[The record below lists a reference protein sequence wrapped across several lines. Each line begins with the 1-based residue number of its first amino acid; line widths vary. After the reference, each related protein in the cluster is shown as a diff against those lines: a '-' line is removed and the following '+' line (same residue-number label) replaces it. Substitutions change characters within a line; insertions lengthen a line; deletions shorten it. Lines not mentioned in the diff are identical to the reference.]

1 MSNKLCRGALAAVL
15 CWAIPGAAAAGELNL
30 TIANGRV
37 TLIAQDVTIRQ
48 ILAEWARI
56 GQTKI
61 ENGDKMIGPPVT
73 IELRDVPESEAL
85 ETVLRSA
92 AGYVVA
98 PRAAG
103 HAGGSTYDRILILA
117 TSRAPAVSPPP
128 PTFNPPRAMPQPAM
142 PVVDESDAEPE
153 NVAGPPGSPQFPGSP
168 QPGMQPFPQGQ
179 TPQQTPLTSPRPGQL
194 PQPNTGNPMPG
205 NPYQPQPVVRP
216 PVMPSVPGA
225 PPQPTKPGGGGN

>member
-1 MSNKLCRGALAAVL
+1 MSNKLCRGVLAAVL
-15 CWAIPGAAAAGELNL
+15 FCSVPGAAAAGDLNL

-56 GQTKI
+56 GQTRI

-73 IELRDVPESEAL
+73 LELRDVPESEAL

-103 HAGGSTYDRILILA
+103 GAGASTYDRILILA
-117 TSRAPAVSPPP
+117 TSRAPAASPPP
-128 PTFNPPRAMPQPAM
+128 PAFNAPRPMPQPAM
-142 PVVDESDAEPE
+142 PVVDDTDAEPQ
-153 NVAGPPGSPQFPGSP
+153 NVAGPPGSPQFPGPP

-179 TPQQTPLTSPRPGQL
+179 TPQAPLTAPRPGQL
-194 PQPNTGNPMPG
+194 PQPNTGPG

-216 PVMPSVPGA
+216 PAMPNVPGA
-225 PPQPTKPGGGGN
+225 PPQPTKPGGGGD

>member
-1 MSNKLCRGALAAVL
+1 MCNKLCRGILAAALV
-15 CWAIPGAAAAGELNL
+15 WAFPGAAAAGELNL

-56 GQTKI
+56 GETRI

-73 IELRDVPESEAL
+73 LELRDVPESEAL

-103 HAGGSTYDRILILA
+103 RAGASTYDRILILA

-128 PTFNPPRAMPQPAM
+128 PTFNAPRPTPQPAM
-142 PVVDESDAEPE
+142 PVVDDTDAEPQ
-153 NVAGPPGSPQFPGSP
+153 NVANPAGSPQFPGPP

-179 TPQQTPLTSPRPGQL
+179 TPPQAPMTAPRPGQL
-194 PQPNTGNPMPG
+194 PQPNMVPG

-216 PVMPSVPGA
+216 PVMPNVPGA
-225 PPQPTKPGGGGN
+225 PPQPTKPGGGGD